1 MTDFTFRT
9 GHQASDFIL
18 QCEYSGENCSYEDFS
33 HVFSHHGNCFT
44 FNKHDENNAVLLS
57 KRAGTGNGLRLILG
71 IETEEYT
78 PSNDLDGDAMD
89 AGIKLLVHGVKEPP
103 YVKELGFVAS
113 PGFHTYVS
121 LRKAL
126 IYGLPYP
133 YGECLEVGSMKYF
146 DHYSMS
152 ACRIECETYAVEE
165 MCGCRL
171 VEQPGDGTWPV
182 CSANQTHLCAHP
194 SLVDYNNGHLDI
206 NCSCRE
212 PCDVEDYPHVV
223 TMSKLRPAFIEKLFH
238 NTKHNMSE
246 TYIEQN
252 VAVLSIFY
260 EALNME
266 TITQLPDTDGI
277 ILLSQIGGNMGL
289 FLGASILTVVQLG
302 EFLFDFMRA
311 KMRMSGQEEYSGR
324 AEKQIKNAWD
334 INSTD
339 TSLDTITT

>member
-1 MTDFTFRT
+1 MPQLTLRNFALETADVHGVKHLANSRSGVLRRLVWLVAFLGSVALLLYQCISSIIYFVNYHHVTKVEVNYTTQMEFPAVTFCNLNKYRESAITVEDIVNIGEHIGIVDDQHEIIDPHLYTDKFLAKMSAVNWTHYTKDYDYNMTDFTFRT

-126 IYGLPYP
+126 
-133 YGECLEVGSMKYF
+133 
-146 DHYSMS
+146 
-152 ACRIECETYAVEE
+152 ETS
-165 MCGCRL
+165 
-171 VEQPGDGTWPV
+171 T
-182 CSANQTHLCAHP
+182 SP
-194 SLVDYNNGHLDI
+194 S
-206 NCSCRE
+206 
-212 PCDVEDYPHVV
+212 
-223 TMSKLRPAFIEKLFH
+223 
-238 NTKHNMSE
+238 
-246 TYIEQN
+246 
-252 VAVLSIFY
+252 
-260 EALNME
+260 
-266 TITQLPDTDGI
+266 
-277 ILLSQIGGNMGL
+277 
-289 FLGASILTVVQLG
+289 
-302 EFLFDFMRA
+302 
-311 KMRMSGQEEYSGR
+311 
-324 AEKQIKNAWD
+324 
-334 INSTD
+334 
-339 TSLDTITT
+339 